1 MNLSVRLHTTSSVL
15 TLTLIAFIA
24 QPATAEDDGYL
35 QITGD
40 DLHSVF
46 YESTVVSEY
55 QRISGGIQNEQF
67 IETHHANGET
77 DYQELG
83 TPKIKGSWQI
93 VGDDKICYRY
103 PGNKVFTQ
111 TYCFFV
117 YKSGTCYYNYGSR
130 QMTLNGPYDWRLWTS
145 RFVRKGDGGTCD
157 APVS

>member
-1 MNLSVRLHTTSSVL
+1 MSLSVKLRSCLVFGSIAITHIAGPNVL
-15 TLTLIAFIA
+15 AGD
-24 QPATAEDDGYL
+24 QQYL
-35 QITGD
+35 QIKGD
-40 DLHSVF
+40 ALRSVF
-46 YESTVVSEY
+46 LETTVLSEY
-55 QRISGGIQNEQF
+55 QRIGGGIQNDQYT
-67 IETHHANGET
+67 ETHHANGDT

-93 VGDDKICYRY
+93 VGNDKICYRY

-117 YKSGTCYYNYGSR
+117 YKSGSCYYNYGAR
-130 QMTLNGPYDWRLWTS
+130 QMTLKGPYDWRLWTS